1 MLHID
6 VQSDEILQE
15 NLNKVI
21 SGLLPHS
28 NYEPKLFTD
37 LLTNIFK
44 LINLEEFYGEYYV
57 LMDSLKVLTELK
69 LASKHYTPRLTRE
82 FLESNLQSNI
92 SLLVR
97 NPLVR
102 IQDILALEGHDTNLE
117 LQETFSTAASLL
129 YNKTLELY
137 DDCFD
142 LEVDSND
149 AFTFVPVLQSSF
161 ILHTAEMSL
170 RTQSMILN
178 GGIRL
183 GRKIYSGPQ
192 DWMTYIQDMQLE
204 IMRRTSDD
212 GEGYMVVD
220 SMEKSNTLMEEVKA
234 SSIPL
239 GNYGLPPIDVSTP
252 MLRHRLVVISAKENT
267 GKTKFMV
274 NCANTLM
281 RNNHTVM
288 IMSGETTFGKM
299 HAQLISNYMYQEF
312 GIRVT
317 PEEVSKVDELD
328 DDGLRRQINIAR
340 AKVVESKNLILQES
354 FRYKDLYAQLVNL
367 YERKPFDALLIDH
380 SYALKGSGPAYD
392 NQGMLALA
400 LREFKN
406 KYPVMV
412 MILTHLS
419 SDAKEQILRGKLV
432 ESSPTKGSA
441 ALSTEAD
448 EIFVMFDNE
457 NLRKQGL
464 LGIQNYKRRDAEL
477 IVTPMVVRKQFDV
490 SAFVWDEKLQNTLNP
505 QVQQLDK
512 ILDAYGEDDD
522 IEDEDDYLYD
532 DDEWDD

>member
-21 SGLLPHS
+21 SGLLPHD
-28 NYEPKLFTD
+28 NYEPKLFSD
-37 LLTNIFK
+37 LLTNVFK

-69 LASKHYTPRLTRE
+69 LVSKHYTPRLTRD

-137 DDCFD
+137 DECFE

-149 AFTFVPVLQSSF
+149 AFTFIPVLRSAF

-170 RTQSMILN
+170 RTQSKILN
-178 GGIRL
+178 GGLRL
-183 GRKIYSGPQ
+183 GRQIYSGPQ
-192 DWMTYIQDMQLE
+192 DWMTYIQDMHLE
-204 IMRRTSDD
+204 ITRRTSED

-220 SMEKSNTLMEEVKA
+220 SMEKSNELMEEVRA

-239 GNYGLPPIDVSTP
+239 GNYGLPPIDVLTP
-252 MLRHRLVVISAKENT
+252 MLRHRLVIVSAKENT
-267 GKTKFMV
+267 GKTKFLV
-274 NCANTLM
+274 NCSNTLM
-281 RNNHTVM
+281 RNGHTVM

-317 PEEVSKVDELD
+317 PDEVAKSEELD

-354 FRYKDLYAQLVNL
+354 LRYKDLYAQLVNL
-367 YERKPFDALLIDH
+367 YERKPFDALFIDH
-380 SYALKGSGPAYD
+380 SYALKGNGPAYD

-400 LREFKN
+400 VREFKN

-412 MILTHLS
+412 MVLTHLS
-419 SDAKEQILRGKLV
+419 SDAKEQMLRGKLV

-448 EIFVMFDNE
+448 EIFIMFDNE
-457 NLRKQGL
+457 SLRKQGL

-477 IVTPMVVRKQFDV
+477 LVTPMVVRKQFDV

-512 ILDAYGEDDD
+512 IMDAYGDEDDD
-522 IEDEDDYLYD
+522 EDDDDFYCYD
-532 DDEWDD
+532 DEY

>member
-6 VQSDEILQE
+6 VQSDDLLQE

-21 SGLLPHS
+21 SGLLPHDK
-28 NYEPKLFTD
+28 YEPKLFTD
-37 LLTNIFK
+37 LLTSIFK
-44 LINLEEFYGEYYV
+44 LINLEEFHGEYYV

-92 SLLVR
+92 SMLVR

-102 IQDILALEGHDTNLE
+102 VGEMLALEGHDTNLE

-137 DDCFD
+137 DDCFE
-142 LEVDSND
+142 LEKDSND
-149 AFTFVPVLQSSF
+149 AYTFIPALKSSF
-161 ILHTAEMSL
+161 VMHTAEMSL
-170 RTQSMILN
+170 RTQAMILN
-178 GGIRL
+178 GSVRM
-183 GRKIYSGPQ
+183 GRQVYSGPA
-192 DWMTYIQDMQLE
+192 DWMTYMEDMNLE
-204 IMRRTSDD
+204 VKRRISDE
-212 GEGYMVVD
+212 GEGYMIVD
-220 SMEKSNTLMEEVKA
+220 SMEKSNKLMEDVKA

-239 GNYGLPPIDVSTP
+239 GNYGFPPIDSSTP
-252 MLRHRLVVISAKENT
+252 MLRHRLVIVSAKENT
-267 GKTKFMV
+267 GKTKFLV
-274 NCANTLM
+274 NCSNTLM
-281 RNNHTVM
+281 RNGHTVA

-317 PEEVSKVDELD
+317 PEEIAKIDEID

-340 AKVVESKNLILQES
+340 AKIVESKNLILLES
-354 FRYKDLYAQLVNL
+354 LKYKDLYTQLVNM
-367 YERKPFDALLIDH
+367 YERNPFDALFIDH
-380 SYALKGSGPAYD
+380 SYALKGNGPAYD

-400 LREFKN
+400 VREFKN
-406 KYPVMV
+406 RYPVMIMV
-412 MILTHLS
+412 LTHLS
-419 SDAKEQILRGKLV
+419 SDAKDQLLRGKQV

-448 EIFVMFDNE
+448 EIFILFDNE

-477 IVTPMVVRKQFDV
+477 LVTPMVVRKQFDV

-512 ILDAYGEDDD
+512 ILDNYGSEDDD
-522 IEDEDDYLYD
+522 DEDDDDYVYD
-532 DDEWDD
+532 DSEW